1 MADADEQSPQSQFSI
16 QKIYI
21 KDVSFESPNTP
32 KAFSFNTKAFSFTK
46 WEPKI
51 DLNLNNAHSNI
62 DDNLYEAVLTITA
75 TVKHEEKTAFL
86 VEVQQAG
93 IFAVAGFNDDEK
105 KYLLGSQ
112 CMNILFPYAR
122 ETISDLTTRGGFPPL
137 LLAPVNFDALYQQHM
152 QQLSD
157 KEKDAEIQDVEN
169 QDVEAQDA
177 EAVKH

>member
-1 MADADEQSPQSQFSI
+1 MADADEQSLQSHFSI

-21 KDVSFESPNTP
+21 KDVSFESPDTP
-32 KAFSFNTKAFSFTK
+32 KAFSFNK

-51 DLNLNNAHSNI
+51 DLNLNNAQSNI

-75 TVKHEEKTAFL
+75 TAKHKGKTAFL

-152 QQLSD
+152 QQHSD
-157 KEKDAEIQDVEN
+157 KEKDAEIQDAEIQDVEA

>member
-1 MADADEQSPQSQFSI
+1 MADEKAPETHFSI

-21 KDVSFESPNTP
+21 KDVSFESPDTP
-32 KAFSFNTKAFSFTK
+32 NAFNFSK

-51 DLNLNNAHSNI
+51 DLNLNNANSNI
-62 DDNLYEAVLTITA
+62 DNKLYEAVLTITA
-75 TVKHEEKTAFL
+75 TVKHQDKTAYL

-93 IFAVAGFNDDEK
+93 IFAVFGFNDNDK

-137 LLAPVNFDALYQQHM
+137 ILSPVNFDALYQQHM
-152 QQLSD
+152 QQQAAMEQEN
-157 KEKDAEIQDVEN
+157 EK
-169 QDVEAQDA
+169 QDA
-177 EAVKH
+177 ETVKH

>member
-1 MADADEQSPQSQFSI
+1 MADEQAPETHFSI

-21 KDVSFESPNTP
+21 KDVSFESPGTP
-32 KAFSFNTKAFSFTK
+32 KTFSFDK

-51 DLNLNNAHSNI
+51 DLNLNNAHTSI
-62 DDNLYEAVLTITA
+62 DDKLVEAVLTVTA
-75 TVKHEEKTAFL
+75 TVKHEETTAFL

-93 IFAVAGFNDDEK
+93 IFAVVGFNENDK

-137 LLAPVNFDALYQQHM
+137 LLSPVNFDAIYQQHM
-152 QQLSD
+152 QQQAAKDQSA
-157 KEKDAEIQDVEN
+157 EVEDAET
-169 QDVEAQDA
+169 
-177 EAVKH
+177 AVKH

>member
-1 MADADEQSPQSQFSI
+1 MADEKAPETHFSI

-21 KDVSFESPNTP
+21 KDVSFESPDTP
-32 KAFSFNTKAFSFTK
+32 QAFSFTK

-62 DDNLYEAVLTITA
+62 DDKLYEAVLTITA
-75 TVKHEEKTAFL
+75 TVKHQDKTAYL

-93 IFAVAGFNDDEK
+93 IFAVFGFNDKDI

-112 CMNILFPYAR
+112 CMNVLFPYAR

-137 LLAPVNFDALYQQHM
+137 ILSPVNFDALYQQHM
-152 QQLSD
+152 KQQSAMD
-157 KEKDAEIQDVEN
+157 QEGEN
-169 QDVEAQDA
+169 QDA
-177 EAVKH
+177 ETVKH